1 MSLPIADQWFVRKRY
16 DDNVTLITEPHV
28 HPFLRCNI
36 WHVRGRE
43 ADLLI
48 DTGMG
53 IADLT
58 LAARDL
64 FTKKLNVVLT
74 HSHIDHSGGVHEFDH
89 CYVHRAE
96 QGQVAR
102 IDAQLPLATNRW
114 PEDIIAMMRE
124 DGAVDDYVITARPDT
139 EFDPDAYRQLPARN
153 TTLISEGDIIDLGNR
168 AFEVMHLPGHSPGSI
183 GLWEA
188 RTKTLFSGDAIYDAQ
203 LLDELPG
210 SDQIQYQATMRRLL
224 DLPVNVVHGGHD
236 ESFGRARLKEIAT
249 AYLEARAAEDRV

>member
-1 MSLPIADQWFVRKRY
+1 MPLPVADQWFVRKSH
-16 DDNVTLITEPHV
+16 DDDVTLITEPHV

-36 WHVRGRE
+36 WHIQGRD

-74 HSHIDHSGGVHEFDH
+74 HSHVDHSGGVHEFDNCFMH
-89 CYVHRAE
+89 KEEMDLVT
-96 QGQVAR
+96 R
-102 IDAQLPLATNRW
+102 IDSQLPLATQHW
-114 PEDIIAMMRE
+114 PEDILAMMKE
-124 DGAVDDYVITARPDT
+124 DGAVDEYVITARPDT
-139 EFDPDAYRQLPARN
+139 KFEPDAYQQLSAKKA
-153 TTLISEGDIIDLGNR
+153 TVIGEGDVIDLGNR

-183 GLWEA
+183 GLWEVA
-188 RTKTLFSGDAIYDAQ
+188 TKTLFSGDAIYDAQ

-210 SDQIQYQATMRRLL
+210 SDQSHYQATMRRLL
-224 DLPVNVVHGGHD
+224 ELPASVVHGGHD
-236 ESFGRARLKEIAT
+236 ESFGRSRLIEIAT
-249 AYLEARAAEDRV
+249 DYLNAFESA